1 MQRRLRDCKFWH
13 LYGLDEL
20 AFRGMWTCRL
30 EKSLDRRLTTEETR
44 GEVYADAVEWVP
56 PPSAGAGWAHRR
68 RRRARKSGLRW
79 QQRGVARGGQART
92 RSYGRR
98 HGDGDGELVAWRR
111 RRRTRGLKATGAMED
126 TGRPGLAGRT
136 LPNGRKQYYAGRAP
150 QPAGEVGEGPGDVAR
165 GRASSSST
173 PAGRPDARVPAGA
186 AGRGRAK
193 VVGRRCGS
201 PGIGRPL
208 PASATMKEERGAAER
223 LCRRRNRVRVGT
235 TRDRN

>member
-1 MQRRLRDCKFWH
+1 
-13 LYGLDEL
+13 
-20 AFRGMWTCRL
+20 
-30 EKSLDRRLTTEETR
+30 
-44 GEVYADAVEWVP
+44 
-56 PPSAGAGWAHRR
+56 
-68 RRRARKSGLRW
+68 
-79 QQRGVARGGQART
+79 
-92 RSYGRR
+92 
-98 HGDGDGELVAWRR
+98 
-111 RRRTRGLKATGAMED
+111 MED

-223 LCRRRNRVRVGT
+223 LCRRRNRVRVGIGEGWRRGAQHGT
-235 TRDRN
+235 GISEGVFPLGFFGCTIGEQN